1 MRKGNKFPAITVYQ
15 PWADLIVRGI
25 KDIENR
31 SWPTRFRGKILI
43 HAGKKIDGNNVKK
56 YRRTL
61 GLDSVDD
68 YDPQTMAIVGMAE
81 VVDCVA
87 THRSRF
93 FLGPYGFVLKNAV
106 RFRRPIH
113 YRGRQGIF
121 RVPLGRLR
129 GTQAIRVKP
138 GGYVA

>member
-31 SWPTRFRGKILI
+31 SWPTRFRGRILI
-43 HAGKKIDGNNVKK
+43 HAGSNIKWDIVKK
-56 YRRTL
+56 YRRAL

-68 YDPQTMAIVGMAE
+68 YDPHTMAIVGMAE
-81 VVDCVA
+81 IVGCV
-87 THRSRF
+87 TTYRSRF

-106 RFRRPIH
+106 RFRKPIR
-113 YRGRQGIF
+113 YRGRQRIF
-121 RVPLGRLR
+121 RVPLSRLR
-129 GTQAIRVKP
+129 GSSAAAAKP
-138 GGYVA
+138 GG

>member
-1 MRKGNKFPAITVYQ
+1 MSKRNTFPAITVHQ

-25 KDIENR
+25 KDMENR

-56 YRRTL
+56 YRRSL
-61 GLDSVDD
+61 RLKSVED
-68 YDPQTMAIVGMAE
+68 YDPHTMAIVGMAE
-81 VVDCVA
+81 IVDCVE

-93 FLGPYGFVLKNAV
+93 FIGPYGFVLRNAV
-106 RFRRPIH
+106 RFRKPIR

-121 RVPLGRLR
+121 RVPLARLR
-129 GTQAIRVKP
+129 GSSAAAAKP
-138 GGYVA
+138 GG